1 MNGFST
7 LVKAAESVKRMD
19 LAKDLETG
27 KRYLKAR
34 FLNKC
39 NTSSTLP
46 THSTS
51 FSLSEESDLALQQP
65 HCALLSE
72 ECGDCHLLLSSL
84 SEIVKQAAEHGNPDV
99 VYEVQVTI
107 ADVVAYMKHQIRDA
121 QQKQAKAMAI
131 NLLDEESA
139 FCVKDYCQKVLSSK
153 FCKGQKEYFGKKGM

>member
-1 MNGFST
+1 
-7 LVKAAESVKRMD
+7 MD

-27 KRYLKAR
+27 KRYLKVK

-39 NTSSTLP
+39 NTSSTLS

-84 SEIVKQAAEHGNPDV
+84 SEIVKQAAEHGNPDL

-107 ADVVAYMKHQIRDA
+107 ADVVAYMKHQICDA